1 MSRVRLPV
9 RKAAYLVT
17 FAATIVLSLSLTT
30 PAFAATP
37 VNTSPPVVSGT
48 PQQDNTLTTSTGAWK
63 KSPASYTYAWQRCD
77 SSGASCS
84 SISGA
89 TTSSY
94 TLQAADV
101 GHTIKSVVQAC
112 NSKCRAAFS
121 APTAV
126 VTASGSTCS
135 TFPAPLKASG
145 RNIVDPA
152 GCVIGGPGKA
162 MRGYSVQISST
173 TVYQQS
179 DFNAM
184 KASGASYVR
193 FIVHW
198 QDAESTQGTFD
209 AAYESAMDAEISEAT
224 AAGLYS
230 YLTLYFTNNPP
241 SWCSSYTNDM
251 ACYMATGKFI
261 TQTLANRY
269 GNPTSTQYSKAVMG
283 WSINEPPINGSS
295 TTETT
300 LTNDWNT
307 ILTNWVRASGVG
319 NAPSW
324 IGFIATA
331 YTSATPI
338 FNDCNAGWC
347 GTQDNYANFDPTT
360 IAGGNVVLDVHD
372 YIVGDVHSSGV
383 VSSATPCPNNP
394 CDGRAKWGGITTAE
408 SGGWAL
414 KLNHGYTTYPFGE
427 TRTQAQSDLN
437 TYLMPAKDESVKYNI
452 PLMIGETGWPD
463 NMTSGESS
471 FVPDQRAAI
480 GNAGAAMFGLWDY
493 SKSSTD
499 VWATFPGGV
508 ETQGT
513 KDFMASP

>member
-1 MSRVRLPV
+1 MAMRLPV
-9 RKAAYLVT
+9 RKAAYLAM
-17 FAATIVLSLSLTT
+17 FAATIVFSLRLAT

-37 VNTSPPVVSGT
+37 VNTSPPVVAGT
-48 PQQDNTLTTSTGAWK
+48 PQEGNTLTTSTGTWR
-63 KSPASYTYAWQRCD
+63 KSPTSYTYAWQRCD
-77 SSGASCS
+77 SAGASCS
-84 SISGA
+84 SIVGA
-89 TTSSY
+89 TTNSY
-94 TLQAADV
+94 TLQAADI
-101 GHTIKSVVQAC
+101 GHTIKSTVNGC
-112 NSKCRAAFS
+112 NSKCGAAFS

-126 VTASGSTCS
+126 VTASNSTCS
-135 TFPAPLKASG
+135 TFPAQLKALG

-198 QDAESTQGTFD
+198 QDAETPQGTLD

-241 SWCSSYTNDM
+241 SWCSSYTNNM
-251 ACYMATGKFI
+251 ACYMATGQFI

-269 GNPTSTQYSKAVMG
+269 GDSASAQYSKAVMG
-283 WSINEPPINGSS
+283 WSINEPPFGGMTS
-295 TTETT
+295 TSNTT
-300 LTNDWNT
+300 AASDENT
-307 ILTNWVRASGVG
+307 MMGWVRAV
-319 NAPSW
+319 APIW
-324 IGFIATA
+324 IGFIAVP

-338 FNDCNAGWC
+338 LNDCNAGWC

-372 YIVGDVHSSGV
+372 YIMGDVHSSGV
-383 VSSATPCPNNP
+383 VSGATPCPNNP
-394 CDGRAKWGGITTAE
+394 CDGRAKRGGITTAE

-414 KLNHGYTTYPFGE
+414 KLNHGYTTYPLAE

-437 TYLMPAKDESVKYNI
+437 TYLIPYKDESVKYNI
-452 PLMIGETGWPD
+452 PLMVGETGWPHS
-463 NMTSGESS
+463 MTSGESS
-471 FVPDQRAAI
+471 FVPDQCAAI

-499 VWATFPGGV
+499 VWATFPDGV
-508 ETQGT
+508 ETQAT